1 MRGKLPKT
9 ELLVTFEV
17 VARYESYTRAAEELA
32 LTQSAV
38 FRQVTALEAFLKT
51 SLFSHA
57 KKRIFLNDAGRHY
70 LSIVKETLNKL
81 ERDTNN
87 IMCWQ
92 PTVQIIE
99 LAVNPTFS
107 THWLIPN
114 LREFNQ
120 LHPGIVVNINSLA
133 SVSDFLSRE
142 YDAAIMREDF
152 CSPWDGVSCLLEEEI
167 LPVCSRSLLSHTVKK
182 ISIKELLTDF
192 PLLHQ
197 STRIDGWQEW
207 FALSGI
213 SCERV
218 NKGPRFDLISMLIA
232 AVRSNLGVALLPRF
246 SIQNDLDNGNM
257 VIPCDVP
264 VFKGN
269 RFIMTWRE
277 DKMYLPKLQIFHEWI
292 NKKSALSRQAIP
304 LA

>member
-1 MRGKLPKT
+1 MRGKIPKT

-17 VARYESYTRAAEELA
+17 VARHESYTRAAEELA

-38 FRQVTALEAFLKT
+38 FRQVNALEDFLNTALFN
-51 SLFSHA
+51 HA
-57 KKRIFLNDAGRHY
+57 KKRIFLNAAGKLY

-81 ERDTNN
+81 ERDTTT
-87 IMCWQ
+87 IMTWQ
-92 PTVQIIE
+92 PTVQVIE

-114 LREFNQ
+114 LREFNE
-120 LHPGIVVNINSLA
+120 LNPDIIVNIHSLA
-133 SVSDFLSRE
+133 NIGDFLNRE

-152 CSPWDGVSCLLEEEI
+152 YSPWSEVEYLFEEEI
-167 LPVCSRSLLSHTVKK
+167 LPVCSRCLLAEPERKLSVH
-182 ISIKELLTDF
+182 ELLNEY

-197 STRIDGWQEW
+197 STRIKGWQEW
-207 FALSGI
+207 FALSNV
-213 SCERV
+213 SSPLV
-218 NKGPRFDLISMLIA
+218 NKGPRFDLLSMLIA

-246 SIQNDLDNGNM
+246 AIQHDLDNGDM

-264 VFKGN
+264 MRTGN

-277 DKMYLPKLQIFHEWI
+277 EKSESAHLQTFRNWLLS
-292 NKKSALSRQAIP
+292 KSVVSAT
-304 LA
+304 

>member
-17 VARYESYTRAAEELA
+17 VARHESYTRAAEELA

-38 FRQVTALEAFLKT
+38 FRQVTALEDFLKT
-51 SLFSHA
+51 ALFSHS

-92 PTVQIIE
+92 PTVQVIE

-120 LHPGIVVNINSLA
+120 THPEIVVNINSLA
-133 SVSDFLSRE
+133 SLGDFQSRE

-152 CSPWDGVSCLLEEEI
+152 CSPWGGVVHLLEEEI
-167 LPVCSRSLLSHTVKK
+167 LPVCSSSLLSHTGKR
-182 ISIKELLTDF
+182 ISVEELLNDF

-213 SCERV
+213 SGQSI

-232 AVRSNLGVALLPRF
+232 AVRSHLGVALLPRF
-246 SIQNDLDNGNM
+246 SIQNDLDNGTM

-264 VFKGN
+264 MRTGN

-277 DKMYLPKLQIFHEWI
+277 DKMLSPKLQTFHDWVV
-292 NKKSALSRQAIP
+292 KKSALSRQAVRMQ
-304 LA
+304 